1 MDPKLAESKEN
12 HEAFVKKII
21 AAETVW
27 VLQSDDGA
35 AHCVSEEEDDD
46 ERSVIQF
53 WAQAADAQQ
62 AAVDDWAEY
71 EPESV
76 SLFDFLFRWLP
87 GMHDDEA
94 LVGTNLS
101 NEELG
106 LEIEPADLEEEL
118 RDAMGEKM
126 IEKYEERLEK
136 ELETEQK
143 KTKKKK

>member
-1 MDPKLAESKEN
+1 MEPNLAESKSN
-12 HEAFVKKII
+12 HEAFVRKIV
-21 AAETVW
+21 AAESVW

-35 AHCVSEEEDDD
+35 AYCVSEEEDDN

-71 EPESV
+71 EPEAV

-101 NEELG
+101 NEKLG

-118 RDAMGEKM
+118 RNEMGENM
-126 IEKYEERLEK
+126 IEKYEARLEK
-136 ELETEQK
+136 ELAEEEK
-143 KTKKKK
+143 KPGKKK